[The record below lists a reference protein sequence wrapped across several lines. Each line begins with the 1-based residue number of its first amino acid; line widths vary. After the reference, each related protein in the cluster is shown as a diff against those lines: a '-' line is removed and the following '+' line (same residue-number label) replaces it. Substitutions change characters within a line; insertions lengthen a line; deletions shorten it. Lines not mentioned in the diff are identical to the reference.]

1 MADIPAPKASRRERK
16 KEASRA
22 QIITSAVELFSTHGI
37 DAVTVDQIA
46 EAADVGKGTVYNYF
60 QAKED
65 IVVAFIVDLERQV
78 QSELES
84 FTSSKRRLDTILA
97 EFVLHQFRMKEPHYR
112 FIRVFLGQM
121 FLRTQQFIP
130 YMLQIQQA
138 VDSPLEKLF
147 RNLRDRGAIR
157 TDVNLQDLMF
167 TFKTMHLG
175 LTAVWA
181 VEGPPFRN
189 IERVVRDEL
198 KMFCEGIQR
207 NK

>member
-1 MADIPAPKASRRERK
+1 MTDAQVKTSRRERK
-16 KEASRA
+16 KDAARA
-22 QIITSAVELFSTHGI
+22 QIIASAIELFSTHGF
-37 DAVTVDQIA
+37 DAVTVDRIA

-60 QAKED
+60 VAKED

-78 QSELES
+78 QAELES

-121 FLRTQQFIP
+121 FLRTEEFIP
-130 YMLQIQQA
+130 YLLQIDQA

-147 RNLRDRGAIR
+147 SNLRDRGAIR
-157 TDVNLQDLMF
+157 TDVNVQDLKF
-167 TFKTMHLG
+167 TFKTVHLG

-181 VEGPPFRN
+181 IEGPPFRS
-189 IERVVRDEL
+189 IERIVRDEL
-198 KMFCEGIQR
+198 KVFCEGIQR
-207 NK
+207 KK